1 MIDMKKKIQLE
12 LQQDEQKLAYLR
24 DSMKRGQKLTDQ
36 MNGILSSFDDR
47 LGALE
52 TSLLPLHRETVKLS
66 TMQKNVHGLELML
79 KDIIVFYSA
88 STKHKDR
95 IDDGP
100 RDRLADYLESIHEI
114 DTAITYFKENNT
126 DSPEY
131 EELTKLKN
139 LALHALEREFEELL
153 KRESAPSTRE
163 ELELLDHGGML
174 ADTSMMLS
182 HDVIATLRS
191 ILKHMHSERL
201 TAEVIAAYAKVRGG
215 VIKQALDSV
224 AAPFVGSAEPSKK
237 ESRRSMMIG
246 RMSVRGKPS
255 RRNSLK
261 GSQLSLGGGSD
272 GIKSQS
278 IVRGH
283 RRNVSNDRNLDAFN
297 DHETSG
303 AVYEKGSHSFVVY
316 SWTIIR
322 AIVREQALLIRVSSD
337 EDSNLIS
344 DLTNALFVPSI
355 ETWIVKGEL
364 LYKSASQRSTVGI
377 PGLFIYDAVLFF
389 HLKAETLLQALHVAN
404 NPILLRLHQVANS
417 FADLGRRSLLRFPH
431 QIQGD
436 DLAKVPLDGTV
447 HELTSTTLRFLT
459 SLHDY
464 RQVIGG
470 LLHEHFKVAKE
481 LTLQPEELSE
491 DAMSI
496 WLNDVLTDL
505 VDNII
510 RKGRTFEDSAL
521 TAVFLMNNFDYIH
534 GYLLSSPHAALIR
547 RRNPEVEAD
556 FKQKVGE
563 QQQAYREC
571 TWGSVASSL
580 KVEDHHTSG
589 SVSLSKKER
598 EQIKEQ
604 YNRFNDLVDMTL
616 SSQKDYAVPSSA
628 LRAQLRAG
636 NVECLLPAYTAFDG
650 CYRNTDFSRK
660 NPEKYLKYSP
670 DELRRK
676 LTIDLFG
683 D

>member
-1 MIDMKKKIQLE
+1 MKQKIQLE

-201 TAEVIAAYAKVRGG
+201 TAELIAAYAKVRGG

-322 AIVREQALLIRVSSD
+322 AIVRC
-337 EDSNLIS
+337 
-344 DLTNALFVPSI
+344 
-355 ETWIVKGEL
+355 
-364 LYKSASQRSTVGI
+364 QR
-377 PGLFIYDAVLFF
+377 
-389 HLKAETLLQALHVAN
+389 
-404 NPILLRLHQVANS
+404 
-417 FADLGRRSLLRFPH
+417 
-431 QIQGD
+431 
-436 DLAKVPLDGTV
+436 
-447 HELTSTTLRFLT
+447 
-459 SLHDY
+459 
-464 RQVIGG
+464 
-470 LLHEHFKVAKE
+470 
-481 LTLQPEELSE
+481 
-491 DAMSI
+491 
-496 WLNDVLTDL
+496 
-505 VDNII
+505 
-510 RKGRTFEDSAL
+510 
-521 TAVFLMNNFDYIH
+521 
-534 GYLLSSPHAALIR
+534 
-547 RRNPEVEAD
+547 
-556 FKQKVGE
+556 
-563 QQQAYREC
+563 
-571 TWGSVASSL
+571 
-580 KVEDHHTSG
+580 
-589 SVSLSKKER
+589 
-598 EQIKEQ
+598 
-604 YNRFNDLVDMTL
+604 
-616 SSQKDYAVPSSA
+616 
-628 LRAQLRAG
+628 
-636 NVECLLPAYTAFDG
+636 
-650 CYRNTDFSRK
+650 
-660 NPEKYLKYSP
+660 
-670 DELRRK
+670 
-676 LTIDLFG
+676 
-683 D
+683 